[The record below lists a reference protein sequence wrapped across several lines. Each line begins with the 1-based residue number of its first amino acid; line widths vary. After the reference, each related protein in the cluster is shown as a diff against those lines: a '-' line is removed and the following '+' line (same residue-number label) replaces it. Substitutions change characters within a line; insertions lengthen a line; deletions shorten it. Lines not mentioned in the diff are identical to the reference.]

1 MPKDLRQ
8 VASATPENVKIAA
21 VRIALQ
27 LLLNLKRQTLHAA
40 AHVGVARSDPHPHP
54 ARHRDHRS
62 PKTLRTRRS
71 ASASTSLST
80 RTRLPEPS
88 SISMTADF
96 ARLPFVAG
104 RDGLAASDRGGGAI
118 ASISTG
124 SKIEPSL
131 PEGAAL
137 RASLRHVKSRL

>member
-1 MPKDLRQ
+1 M
-8 VASATPENVKIAA
+8 TP
-21 VRIALQ
+21 
-27 LLLNLKRQTLHAA
+27 
-40 AHVGVARSDPHPHP
+40 
-54 ARHRDHRS
+54 
-62 PKTLRTRRS
+62 
-71 ASASTSLST
+71 
-80 RTRLPEPS
+80 
-88 SISMTADF
+88 DF